1 VVRELEEKR
10 YRKWMVWIAAAT
22 LLVAIIR
29 LLIGA

>member
-1 VVRELEEKR
+1 VRKLEEKH

-22 LLVAIIR
+22 LLIAIVR

>member
-1 VVRELEEKR
+1 VRKLEENH
-10 YRKWMVWIAAAT
+10 YRKWMVWIAAST